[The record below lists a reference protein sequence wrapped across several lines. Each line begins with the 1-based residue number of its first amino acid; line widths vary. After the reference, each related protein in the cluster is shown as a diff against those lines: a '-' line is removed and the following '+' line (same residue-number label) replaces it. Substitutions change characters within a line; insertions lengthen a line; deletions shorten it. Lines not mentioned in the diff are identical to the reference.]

1 MKKHLVS
8 TFILIVYITIL
19 IKVMVFKEMPTI
31 RIGSLMLNFAGTDG
45 GHPANFVPFKTILQY
60 LLGDKGLII
69 AGANLVGNIAPL
81 VPIGLLVSFVYRNMT
96 WKKSLALAA
105 AAGLAIE
112 GMQVVL
118 RVGIFD
124 IDDVVLNAL
133 GVMIGYWT
141 FAILAKWVRSK
152 NYKSVVFAA
161 IIVIAA
167 LAVFYGAVVYPMSHQ
182 PVNPGVGAGGGQS
195 DRLENKEGKIPQSGD
210 FCSGTGGTGK
220 IISVGNNT
228 IIIKRNDDG
237 SSQLINLTK
246 RTTIKTSNGPVSA
259 SDLKPGESVTLVGE
273 PNSDGSFTANTVVVC
288 Y

>member
-19 IKVMVFKEMPTI
+19 IKVMVFKDMPTI

-69 AGANLVGNIAPL
+69 AGANLVGNIAAL
-81 VPIGLLVSFVYRNMT
+81 VPIGFLVPFVYRNMT

-118 RVGIFD
+118 SVGIFD

-152 NYKSVVFAA
+152 NYKND
-161 IIVIAA
+161 
-167 LAVFYGAVVYPMSHQ
+167 L
-182 PVNPGVGAGGGQS
+182 
-195 DRLENKEGKIPQSGD
+195 
-210 FCSGTGGTGK
+210 CSGTGWHRKDHQCGK
-220 IISVGNNT
+220 
-228 IIIKRNDDG
+228 
-237 SSQLINLTK
+237 
-246 RTTIKTSNGPVSA
+246 
-259 SDLKPGESVTLVGE
+259 
-273 PNSDGSFTANTVVVC
+273 
-288 Y
+288 

>member
-19 IKVMVFKEMPTI
+19 IKVMVFKDMPTI
-31 RIGSLMLNFAGTDG
+31 RMGSLMLNFSGTDG
-45 GHPANFVPFKTILQY
+45 GHPANLVPFKTILQY
-60 LLGDKGLII
+60 LLGDKGWII

-81 VPIGLLVSFVYRNMT
+81 VPIGFLVPFVYRNMT

-124 IDDVVLNAL
+124 TDDVILNAL

-141 FAILAKWVRSK
+141 FAILAMWARSK
-152 NYKSVVFAA
+152 NYKNIVFAA

-182 PVNPGVGAGGGQS
+182 PVNPGVGAGGGHF
-195 DRLENKEGKIPQSGD
+195 RNNEGKIPQSGD
-210 FCSGTGGTGK
+210 LCSGTRGIGR
-220 IISVGNNT
+220 ISSVGNNT
-228 IIIKRNDDG
+228 ITIKRNDDG

-246 RTTIKTSNGPVSA
+246 QTKIKTSNSSVSA
-259 SDLKPGESVTLVGE
+259 SDLKTGEKVTLVGE
-273 PNSDGSFTANTVVVC
+273 PNSDGTFTANTVMVC